1 MIRLEIPSSVLS
13 IAEKIRSME
22 IRGAGKIARSA
33 AEAMKKAVIE
43 YRGSADLKS
52 FNQYIYKVAEIL
64 LSTRPTAVSLP
75 NAVFYI
81 LMGLE
86 NALSVNDAREH
97 VIRRAEEFIKMTID
111 AYDKISDYGA
121 KRIKYNSTILTH
133 CHSTAALS
141 VIIRAYKE
149 GRVARVFSTETRP
162 LFQGRITART
172 LLENGVP
179 TIQIPDSAVRHV
191 MHEVDHVVVG
201 ADAVAC
207 NGAVVNKIGT
217 SQIALAAREARVRLY
232 VASETYKFSPETA
245 IGELIP
251 IEQRSP
257 EEIVPPEWIASGR
270 RIRVLNPVFDVTP
283 PEYIDLIV
291 TEIGIIPPQLAS
303 YVLFEIY
310 GWNLDKIKTRL
321 MIKTIVEEED

>member
-1 MIRLEIPSSVLS
+1 MGLEIPRPVLD
-13 IAEKIRSME
+13 IAEKIKSME
-22 IRGAGKIARSA
+22 IRGAGRIARSA
-33 AEAMKKAVIE
+33 AEAMKIAAVE
-43 YRGSADLKS
+43 YRGVADLKS
-52 FNQYIYKVAEIL
+52 FNQYIYRVAEIL

-81 LMGLE
+81 LTGLE
-86 NALSVNDAREH
+86 NTISVNDAREH
-97 VIRRAEEFIKMTID
+97 VIRKADEFIKMTLD
-111 AYDKISDYGA
+111 AYDKISDFGA
-121 KRIKYNSTILTH
+121 KRIKYNSTVLTH
-133 CHSTAALS
+133 CHSTAALNI
-141 VIIRAYKE
+141 IIRAFKE
-149 GRVARVFSTETRP
+149 GRIVKVYSTETRP

-172 LLENGVP
+172 LLEHGIP
-179 TIQIPDSAVRHV
+179 TIQIPDSAVRYV
-191 MHEVDHVVVG
+191 MHDVDHVVVG

-217 SQIALAAREARVRLY
+217 SQIALAAKEARVRLY

-251 IEQRSP
+251 IEERSP
-257 EEIVPPEWIASGR
+257 EEIVP
-270 RIRVLNPVFDVTP
+270 RIWLSERKKIKVMNPVFDITP
-283 PEYIDLIV
+283 PEYIDLII